1 MHHALQSRRILA
13 GAGAAGRPYC
23 AGPTSIFGRLGVSWW
38 HLRPHSGHRFRSY
51 IEHWHGCDF
60 MYDSAALVASPVPL
74 QNGHGEPSSTM
85 LPPPPH
91 TAHAPPP
98 SPLPPIAARA
108 AAAGK

>member
-1 MHHALQSRRILA
+1 MRHAPQSLRALA
-13 GAGAAGRPYC
+13 GAGAAGRLPYC

-38 HLRPHSGHRFRSY
+38 HLRPHSGQRFRSY
-51 IEHWHGCDF
+51 SEHWHGCDF

-74 QNGHGEPSSTM
+74 QNGHGEPSSTI

-91 TAHAPPP
+91 TAHAAFP
-98 SPLPPIAARA
+98 SFPPIAASA